1 MIFWKTGYSEEIP
14 PVLVK
19 GKVGGQLLIDSLT
32 KGCNCHVAVI
42 ELLTC
47 IDANQV
53 VLVSESV
60 ATKDLAGVHWLS
72 RRHLL
77 VAPQDSRVHG
87 HDAHA
92 GLQITTLPKQ
102 GAEGSENSRR
112 TLTVLRLCRVDF

>member
-1 MIFWKTGYSEEIP
+1 M
-14 PVLVK
+14 LR
-19 GKVGGQLLIDSLT
+19 SLS
-32 KGCNCHVAVI
+32 CWPAV
-42 ELLTC
+42 
-47 IDANQV
+47 DANQV

-60 ATKDLAGVHWLS
+60 ATKDLAGVHRLS